1 MADARRFEAV
11 DPSTMPRRMM
21 PLLVGITGPSF
32 SGKSYSAE
40 ELAKGIQRVYG
51 GKVYHID
58 TENDR
63 ALELHKAYGGPFDFV
78 HVPFP
83 IPKSPEQYETAI
95 RFCLA
100 HDDCGVI
107 VVDTMSH
114 EHFALL
120 QMMEDY
126 MERKGAGDDPDKRD
140 RLLFASQVVPKA
152 QRKRLNE
159 LIAHGL
165 IRKDGQKVPIILLY
179 RAADKTK
186 PGKSKRDGGDGKPV
200 HKGWQ
205 AETTSM
211 LPYEMTVRFLLPPA
225 SDGHPNLTPDTEFE
239 KLDVKHPHQFRGWF
253 KPGFQLT
260 AEVGEKLARWAKGES
275 AAPTGKPAQAP
286 PPAAPPPNQ
295 EEAGLVEEIK
305 AELARHQLLGKPASK
320 DAIQSAFGMGWGAVT
335 KLPADQLRI
344 GLEAL
349 TKQLDGLAAMR
360 EPGQDEETEEP

>member
-11 DPSTMPRRMM
+11 DPGSAPRRVM
-21 PLLVGITGPSF
+21 PLLIGITGPSF

-40 ELAKGIQRVYG
+40 ELAKGIQRIYG
-51 GKVYHID
+51 GKIYHVD

-83 IPKSPEQYETAI
+83 IPKSPEQYENAI
-95 RFCLA
+95 RFCLGR
-100 HDDCGVI
+100 DDCGVI

-126 MERKGAGDDPDKRD
+126 MERKGAGDDADKRD

-159 LIAHGL
+159 LIAHGAV
-165 IRKDGQKVPIILLY
+165 RKDGAKVPMLLLY

-186 PGKSKRDGGDGKPV
+186 PGKSKREGGDGKPV

-239 KLDVKHPHQFRGWF
+239 KMDIKHPHQFRGWF
-253 KPGFQLT
+253 KEGFQLN
-260 AEVGEKLARWAKGES
+260 ADVGERLARWAKGES
-275 AAPTGKPAQAP
+275 ASPTTSKPAQAP
-286 PPAAPPPNQ
+286 PSPAGQ
-295 EEAGLVEEIK
+295 TDEAAALVVEVK
-305 AELARHQLLGKPASK
+305 AVLKTHGFEGSKAAAEPVQL
-320 DAIQSAFGMGWGAVT
+320 AFGSTWAEMT
-335 KLPADQLRI
+335 RLPADQLRI
-344 GLEAL
+344 GLDAL
-349 TKQLDGLAAMR
+349 KRNLNGLAAMR
-360 EPGQDEETEEP
+360 EPGQDEEEIP

>member
-11 DPSTMPRRMM
+11 DPGTMPRRMM

-253 KPGFQLT
+253 TPGFQLT

-275 AAPTGKPAQAP
+275 AVPAGKPAQAP
-286 PPAAPPPNQ
+286 PPAGTTD
-295 EEAGLVEEIK
+295 EAAALVAEVK
-305 AELARHQLLGKPASK
+305 AVLKAHGFEGSKAAAEPVLA
-320 DAIQSAFGMGWGAVT
+320 AFGKTWVEMT
-335 KLPADQLRI
+335 KLPAEQLRI
-344 GLEAL
+344 GLDTLKRNL
-349 TKQLDGLAAMR
+349 TGLAAMR
-360 EPGQDEETEEP
+360 EPGQDEGTEET